1 MISELTDEL
10 EKTFGDI
17 ENDIERAQELGNK
30 IRSMK
35 TQVAKAE
42 VKHAE
47 RLKAATDRLAL
58 MLATDSAKPEGW
70 ADAIKDHPEGAG
82 DEK

>member
-1 MISELTDEL
+1 MTQDLTKELDD
-10 EKTFGDI
+10 TFAKIETDI
-17 ENDIERAQELGNK
+17 EAAQELGNK

-58 MLATDSAKPEGW
+58 MLANGSAKPESL
-70 ADAIKDHPEGAG
+70 AEAIKVQPEGAG